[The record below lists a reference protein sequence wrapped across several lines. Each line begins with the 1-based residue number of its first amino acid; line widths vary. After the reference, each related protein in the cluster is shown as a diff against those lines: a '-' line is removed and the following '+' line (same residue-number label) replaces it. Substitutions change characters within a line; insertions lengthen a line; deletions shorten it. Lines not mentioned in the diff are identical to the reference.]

1 MTSSALRV
9 WQHSPAA
16 FFESGFSRI
25 AESRMQGLPIV
36 NPDVHVRAI
45 GFDRHGNDWLG
56 AVVTPWSILVVLAC
70 GNRST
75 WEHVPVT
82 QERTVKLP
90 SGDYRFMGMNDPIL
104 GEYQSCSLMS
114 PLIGIADQQTAE
126 AIAHQALTLMRQSD
140 VALPEAEEGQAL
152 VPDPYIDP
160 KPQKTRR
167 SRRAFLF
174 GDRG

>member
-1 MTSSALRV
+1 MTSTALHV

-16 FFESGFSRI
+16 FFEAGFNRI
-25 AESRMQGLPIV
+25 ADLRMQGLPIV
-36 NPDVHVRAI
+36 NPNLHVRAI
-45 GFDRHGNDWLG
+45 GFERYGNDWLG
-56 AVVTPWSILVVLAC
+56 VVVTPWSILAVLAC

-82 QERTVKLP
+82 QVRSVKLP
-90 SGDYRFMGMNDPIL
+90 SGDYNFMGMNDPIL

-114 PLIGIADQQTAE
+114 PLTGIDNQQTAE

-140 VALPEAEEGQAL
+140 IALPIAEEGQAL
-152 VPDPYIDP
+152 VPDPYVDP
-160 KPQKTRR
+160 KAPETKR

-174 GDRG
+174 GGAS